1 MQSLIYKAIYNN
13 ISFAFMGEIAAKL
26 SPLVTYWAVAK
37 FLSPQDFGVYSTFLI
52 IVAGC
57 ALIWEG
63 GFSKAVIKLEDGKGL
78 VASNAFIL
86 NQALALILGFWLLIS
101 PDFFSG
107 FFLGSANFTFE
118 MQLAAVYVVLS
129 SLASIPICL
138 LQKEAKFGKI
148 AVIRLSVATVPIL
161 VTVPLVILFD
171 LKHLALIYGLLTAQL
186 IQLLML
192 AKMSKWR
199 PRLVLSKSISLKLFR
214 FAKWVLISSFAAW
227 IFAWG
232 DSIFV
237 VRLLTIEDL
246 GLFRMAS
253 HLVLMAYFLVF
264 SPITPL
270 IYSRLVKFENYSDGS
285 LVQFLTVIS
294 FGAGLFITVSFSV
307 LAPLVINL
315 VNSDAWMELS
325 SLIVLA
331 SLTQVVPYIY
341 MFMGEFYR
349 AAGMPKIEALQ
360 RLGSVLAL
368 FTFFILCSATTLETF
383 MEQRLIL
390 TFITGFLELTCIF
403 FLLRNIPIYTL
414 IGLMVAIIFITLHV
428 FYDVQIFIFFIPI
441 LVIAIIIIKNIR
453 KLEFL
458 LN

>member
-1 MQSLIYKAIYNN
+1 MQSLIYKALYNN
-13 ISFAFMGEIAAKL
+13 ISFAFVGEIAAKL

-63 GFSKAVIKLEDGKGL
+63 GFAKAVIKLEDGKGL

-86 NQALALILGFWLLIS
+86 NQGLALILGFWLLIS
-101 PDFFSG
+101 PDFFSS

-148 AVIRLSVATVPIL
+148 AIIRLSVAIVPVL

-199 PRLVLSKSISLKLFR
+199 PRLLLSKSISLKLFH
-214 FAKWVLISSFAAW
+214 FAKWVLLSSFAAW

-237 VRLLTIEDL
+237 VRLLTLEDL

-253 HLVLMAYFLVF
+253 HLVLMGYFLVF
-264 SPITPL
+264 SPIIPL
-270 IYSRLVKFENYSDGS
+270 MYSRLVKFENYSDES
-285 LVQFLTVIS
+285 LVQFLTVVS
-294 FGAGLFITVSFSV
+294 FGVGLFIAVSFSV
-307 LAPLVINL
+307 LAPPVINL
-315 VNSDAWMELS
+315 INSDAWMELS
-325 SLIVLA
+325 SLFVLA
-331 SLTQVVPYIY
+331 SLTQVVPYIFV
-341 MFMGEFYR
+341 FMGEFYR

-368 FTFFILCSATTLETF
+368 CTFFILCSATTLETF

-403 FLLRNIPIYTL
+403 FLLKNIPIHTL
-414 IGLMVAIIFITLHV
+414 IGLMVAIVFITLHV
-428 FYDVQIFIFFIPI
+428 FYDVQIFIFLIPI
-441 LVIAIIIIKNIR
+441 LVVTIIIIKNFS
-453 KLEFL
+453 KLGFL